1 MGELAATKR
10 TIAEKDEEMMQ
21 TKPTSR

>member
-21 TKPTSR
+21 TKPTRR